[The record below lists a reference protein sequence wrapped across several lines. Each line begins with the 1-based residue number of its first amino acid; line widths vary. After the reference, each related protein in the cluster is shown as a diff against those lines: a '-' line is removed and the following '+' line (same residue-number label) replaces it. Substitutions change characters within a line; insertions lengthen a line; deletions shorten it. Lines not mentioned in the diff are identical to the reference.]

1 MNLKFM
7 AFSGSGKKFEYM
19 RRVVAGAVTIFVVLS
34 FFAGSPAPAYAATLE
49 ELQAKSDQLKREA
62 DALNKEIAQHESE
75 KNTEQKY
82 LNSLNSQIAN
92 AKLQIDNLDSQ
103 VSSLDSN
110 IATIVSDIAAKEFE
124 IAGKEAEIESRM
136 ETLRG
141 RLRAISRGGNLSS
154 FQMLMDTEDYA
165 DYLVRSKI
173 TERLSRSSK
182 ELMDSLEA
190 EIGQINEV
198 KQQLYANKDTV
209 AAQRESINALKAE
222 ADAKK
227 AELDILYGKSHAI
240 IRQLE
245 QNINETKKDA
255 KAIQREMDD
264 THKAILKKIAESEV
278 QVTYNAGIMVWP
290 VPAVQNI
297 SSQYGMRW
305 GRLHKGVDISEGA
318 VPVYGKNIVAG
329 ADGVVVTAQTT
340 STWGGG
346 YGYYVTI
353 NHGTNANGVKI
364 STLYAHMSKVLVSTG
379 QTVKAG
385 DVIGQAGATGDVT
398 GPHLHFEVHENGVA
412 VDPVAKGY
420 LKKG

>member
-1 MNLKFM
+1 MKS
-7 AFSGSGKKFEYM
+7 ACM
-19 RRVVAGAVTIFVVLS
+19 RRIVSSLTSGAVALVVVLS
-34 FFAGSPAPAYAATLE
+34 LFAGSPAPARAATLE

-62 DALNKEIAQHESE
+62 DALNKEIARHENE
-75 KNTEQKY
+75 KNNEQKH

-92 AKLQIDNLDSQ
+92 TKLQIDNLDSQ
-103 VSSLDSN
+103 VSSLNSN
-110 IATIVSDIAAKEFE
+110 IDMLVTDIAAKEAN
-124 IAGKEAEIESRM
+124 IAAKEADIEDRM
-136 ETLRG
+136 ETLRK
-141 RLRAISRGGNLSS
+141 RLRTISRGGNLSS
-154 FQMLMDTEDYA
+154 LQMLMDTEDYA

-198 KQQLYANKDTV
+198 KQQLSDNKDAV
-209 AAQRESINALKAE
+209 AAQLESVNALKTE

-227 AELDILYGKSHAI
+227 KELDTLYGKSHAI
-240 IRQLE
+240 VKKLE
-245 QNINETKKDA
+245 QSINENKKDA
-255 KAIQREMDD
+255 KAIQREMEE
-264 THKAILKKIAESEV
+264 THKAILKKIAESNV
-278 QVTYNAGIMVWP
+278 DVTYNAGLMVWP

-297 SSQYGMRW
+297 SSPYGTRW
-305 GRLHKGVDISEGA
+305 GRLHKGIDISEGA
-318 VPVYGKNIVAG
+318 VLVYGQNIVAA
-329 ADGVVVTAQTT
+329 ADGVVVTAQTA

-353 NHGTNANGVKI
+353 NHGNNANGVKI
-364 STLYAHMSKVLVSTG
+364 STLYAHMSKVAVSTG

-420 LKKG
+420 VKKG